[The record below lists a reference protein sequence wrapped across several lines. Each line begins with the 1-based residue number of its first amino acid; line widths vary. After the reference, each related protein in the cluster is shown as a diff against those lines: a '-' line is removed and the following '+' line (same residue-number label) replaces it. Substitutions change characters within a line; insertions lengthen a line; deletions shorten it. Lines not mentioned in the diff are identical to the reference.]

1 MARCK
6 LCEQEILWV
15 RTEEGKNLS
24 VEAGGATTVVAA
36 GGKVVRGYVLH
47 AGRCQKRGSSQ
58 SRFPQAPSLFYLQR
72 MALACS
78 D

>member
-1 MARCK
+1 MAKCK
-6 LCEQEILWV
+6 VCKQEILWV

-36 GGKVVRGYVLH
+36 GGKVVKGYVLH
-47 AGRCQKRGSSQ
+47 AGRCRNGSRSPRPDPG
-58 SRFPQAPSLFYLQR
+58 SRLYLQR